1 MRLIVDLTLFILQT
15 DTVDLFV
22 GNLPMDDDDR
32 LDNIRNFFS
41 EHGIELSDVRS
52 KLEKPF
58 GHVTLAKPGD
68 KDKALGLSGEELN
81 GNPVRIDV
89 TGGQRKSFGG
99 GDFGGLGGR
108 GGGRGGGKCISMIFV
123 WVVS

>member
-1 MRLIVDLTLFILQT
+1 MDLTLFILQA

-41 EHGIELSDVRS
+41 EHGVELSDVRS

-58 GHVTLAKPGD
+58 GHVTLANARD
-68 KDKALGLSGEELN
+68 KDKALALSGEELN

-99 GDFGGLGGR
+99 GDFGGRGGR

-123 WVVS
+123 VSVVSK

>member
-1 MRLIVDLTLFILQT
+1 MKSIVDTCVLQA
-15 DTVDLFV
+15 DAVDLFV

-41 EHGIELSDVRS
+41 EHGIELSDVRT

-68 KDKALGLSGEELN
+68 KEKALALSGEELN

-89 TGGQRKSFGG
+89 TGGPRKSFG
-99 GDFGGLGGR
+99 DA
-108 GGGRGGGKCISMIFV
+108 GGRGGGK
-123 WVVS
+123 

>member
-1 MRLIVDLTLFILQT
+1 MDLTLFILQA

-41 EHGIELSDVRS
+41 EHGVELSDVRS

-58 GHVTLAKPGD
+58 GHVTLAKASD
-68 KDKALGLSGEELN
+68 KDKALALSGKELN
-81 GNPVRIDV
+81 GNLVRIDV
-89 TGGQRKSFGG
+89 TGGQRKSFGA
-99 GDFGGLGGR
+99 GDFGGRGRR
-108 GGGRGGGKCISMIFV
+108 GGGCGGGKCISMIFV
-123 WVVS
+123 VSVVSK